1 MCRWLGLPALLSI
14 PLSGAAQEPPSLLL
28 NGDFEQGAEA
38 GVPCWSLQ
46 VWPEADRV
54 ERRAGAFQRPCP
66 DGPMGPA
73 HQCAAAPGWNL
84 RRWWHALLRD
94 TRFFDLARRHMGFRV
109 LV

>member
-46 VWPEADRV
+46 VWPEA
-54 ERRAGAFQRPCP
+54 G
-66 DGPMGPA
+66 
-73 HQCAAAPGWNL
+73 APGLNG
-84 RRWWHALLRD
+84 A
-94 TRFFDLARRHMGFRV
+94 LARSNARARTGLWGLRIDAQP
-109 LV
+109 LLGGT